1 MGCVGENCGLQK
13 SFELILDEGCGLH
26 ISGCFALKVK
36 IATATEE
43 NTVVDVTEI
52 VVSTVEVECA
62 LEGEVGDW
70 FGDQDLRPGGVDI
83 KIGQELAS
91 KSVGA
96 ND

>member
-1 MGCVGENCGLQK
+1 MQK
-13 SFELILDEGCGLH
+13 GFELILDEGCSLY
-26 ISGCFALKVK
+26 ISGCFALEIEV
-36 IATATEE
+36 ATTAEE
-43 NTVVDVTEI
+43 DTVVDVTKI

-83 KIGQELAS
+83 KIGKELAGES
-91 KSVGA
+91 IGA